1 MAGARQAWRGEAVD
15 LVALESP
22 VAGLGKLVVRGLDTG
37 AEGAEVFIGV
47 DEGAEEGK
55 GIVSA
60 LNVYPYASA
69 SCFRCSPR
77 KGALL
82 KGALLAR
89 SSVALSPRRG
99 PESCTDAGKPD
110 RTFHAADVGA

>member
-1 MAGARQAWRGEAVD
+1 MSLLGWNIPAMEGRRLAGARQAWRGEAVD

-60 LNVYPYASA
+60 LNVSIRE
-69 SCFRCSPR
+69 CFMFP
-77 KGALL
+77 LFT
-82 KGALLAR
+82 
-89 SSVALSPRRG
+89 PQRRA
-99 PESCTDAGKPD
+99 P
-110 RTFHAADVGA
+110 